1 VVEAPQEDAVNA
13 PALSDAQFAEPDD
26 LEAADARRTAIGRAG
41 VAMLAQRRAHA
52 LSGPRGVR
60 PGLKRGLD
68 VIVAGSVLVAA
79 LPLMAIIALAIV
91 LDSPGPVFYRAERLG
106 RGGRP
111 LSMLKFRKMHRS
123 ARGPGLTT
131 GNDRRLTRIG
141 VVLARTKLDEL
152 PQLVNVLR
160 GDMSMIGPRPEDPRF
175 VGERP
180 EDFEEI
186 LNVRPGITGLAQIAF
201 ANESRILSEDDPI
214 GHYIRR
220 ILPQKCIL
228 DRVYVRTVGL
238 RTDLR
243 ILAWTVVAVLLR
255 REVAVDRAT
264 GSMSLRGGRAASD
277 AEQPCVGRRGR
288 HPRAP
293 ARARGHA
300 AHRPLWPP
308 RPDRLTTLAGGDAS
322 SRAHPQQRQ

>member
-1 VVEAPQEDAVNA
+1 MNA
-13 PALSDAQFAEPDD
+13 PALSDAQIAEPDD
-26 LEAADARRTAIGRAG
+26 LEAADAHRTAIGRAG
-41 VAMLAQRRAHA
+41 LATFAPRRPYA
-52 LSGPRGVR
+52 LSWPRGVR
-60 PGLKRGLD
+60 AALKRGLD
-68 VIVAGSVLVAA
+68 IVVAGSVLIAV

-91 LDSPGPVFYRAERLG
+91 LDSRGPVFYRAERLG
-106 RGGRP
+106 RAGRP

-131 GNDRRLTRIG
+131 GNDRRLTRVG
-141 VVLARTKLDEL
+141 VVLTRTKLDEL
-152 PQLVNVLR
+152 PQLFNVLR

-175 VGERP
+175 VVERP

-186 LNVRPGITGLAQIAF
+186 LKVRPGITGLAQIAF
-201 ANESRILSEDDPI
+201 ADESRILSEDDPI

-238 RTDLR
+238 RTDLL

-255 REVAVDRAT
+255 RDVAVDRAT
-264 GSMSLRGGRAASD
+264 GSMSLRGGRAPSD
-277 AEQPCVGRRGR
+277 AEHECRRHAGTP
-288 HPRAP
+288 PRAP

-300 AHRPLWPP
+300 THRSPGPP
-308 RPDRLTTLAGGDAS
+308 RPDRLTTLDGSDAGN
-322 SRAHPQQRQ
+322 RARWQRRR